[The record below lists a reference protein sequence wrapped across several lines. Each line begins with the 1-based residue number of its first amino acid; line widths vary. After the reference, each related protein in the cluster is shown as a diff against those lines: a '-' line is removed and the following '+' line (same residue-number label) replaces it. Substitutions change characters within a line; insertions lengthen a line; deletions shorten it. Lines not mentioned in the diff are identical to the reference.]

1 MRKVRGDESL
11 ECNFV
16 GDLTR
21 EKSIFAGKAKNELAD
36 EVTPC

>member
-1 MRKVRGDESL
+1 MRKVRGDESS

-21 EKSIFAGKAKNELAD
+21 EKSIFAGKAENELVN
-36 EVTPC
+36 EVTLC